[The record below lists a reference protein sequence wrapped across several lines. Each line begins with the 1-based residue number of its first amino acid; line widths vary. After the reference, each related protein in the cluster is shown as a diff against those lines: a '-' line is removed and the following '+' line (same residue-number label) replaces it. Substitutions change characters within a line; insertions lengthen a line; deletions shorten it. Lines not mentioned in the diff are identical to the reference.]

1 MEEKRTNLFANFAFY
16 FHGSAPAAK
25 YLKSTL
31 LPRHGGAVADA
42 RTLDSACR
50 AACRSGGPESYGK
63 HGRLEVVVV
72 CGSRTAGDP
81 REAREK
87 AQADIRGLL
96 GKASLVCPQCKRCHL
111 LCTTVS
117 NEGVPFVH
125 ESIEIQ
131 SPQTQVACFWVVSGM
146 QRLRVLYSRP
156 TSLHASDGVDFRQLL
171 QDFDVS
177 TANDPARIVGHIS
190 AAKAPSDS
198 NKSASEDGV
207 ADFEPEAES
216 CQRESNYAETG
227 RQRED
232 AIIVPDGDD
241 HILVSDDSDQEV
253 EIIED
258 TMEVETGL
266 DVNKR
271 KEEEGKKE
279 RAGARERGSEVVL
292 KHIECPANE
301 RFVRHLDLLSF
312 LLDLNVKSST
322 RRSEVYHPKQGEKEH
337 AKVGSW
343 AFKQAANVI
352 RRLPGA
358 CRLSIR
364 NDRNFQKSP
373 CSTKALSCN
382 QMKS

>member
-1 MEEKRTNLFANFAFY
+1 M
-16 FHGSAPAAK
+16 
-25 YLKSTL
+25 
-31 LPRHGGAVADA
+31 
-42 RTLDSACR
+42 
-50 AACRSGGPESYGK
+50 
-63 HGRLEVVVV
+63 
-72 CGSRTAGDP
+72 
-81 REAREK
+81 
-87 AQADIRGLL
+87 LL
-96 GKASLVCPQCKRCHL
+96 GCARLAKAAHIVFATHTS
-111 LCTTVS
+111 
-117 NEGVPFVH
+117 VH
-125 ESIEIQ
+125 
-131 SPQTQVACFWVVSGM
+131 AG
-146 QRLRVLYSRP
+146 
-156 TSLHASDGVDFRQLL
+156 DGVDFRQLL
-171 QDFDVS
+171 QDFDAS
-177 TANDPARIVGHIS
+177 TAHDPAPIVGHIP
-190 AAKAPSDS
+190 AAKTPSVS
-198 NKSASEDGV
+198 KKSASEDGLNYDGFFPLTEYSRA

-216 CQRESNYAETG
+216 YQRESNHAERG

-232 AIIVPDGDD
+232 AIIVSDGDD

-271 KEEEGKKE
+271 EEEEGKKE

-292 KHIECPANE
+292 KHIECQANE

-337 AKVGSW
+337 AKVSSW

-364 NDRNFQKSP
+364 NDRDSWKH
-373 CSTKALSCN
+373 
-382 QMKS
+382 